1 MRRSLLGLVL
11 ALLTACSQ
19 APIAP
24 TPARAAGAAAAAP
37 STRTAPP
44 PVAQTTPPTPVVQS
58 PAPASPPLQQVPVDK
73 NHPLVKIETSLG
85 DMVVQLD
92 ADRAPLTVKNFLTY
106 VKEHYYD
113 GSGFYRV
120 VHGFVIQGGD
130 FTSDLSYLKPK
141 HPPIPNESG
150 NGFNNQR
157 GAIGMGTEENDP
169 HSAQAAFYINVVDN
183 SRRLGPRPDRW
194 GYAVFGQ
201 VVTGLDVMD
210 KIAAVQTHD
219 AVPKGGKPD
228 DAFHDVPVDPVTII
242 KITLLPSPAA
252 GKP

>member
-1 MRRSLLGLVL
+1 MRASLLCLVL

-19 APIAP
+19 APVIAA
-24 TPARAAGAAAAAP
+24 PARAAESAVPAAQA
-37 STRTAPP
+37 APP
-44 PVAQTTPPTPVVQS
+44 PVAQTTPP
-58 PAPASPPLQQVPVDK
+58 APASPPLQEIAVDK
-73 NHPLVKIETSLG
+73 DHPLVKIETSLG

-92 ADRAPLTVKNFLTY
+92 AARAPLTVKNFLTY

-130 FTSDLSYLKPK
+130 FTSDLSYHKPK

-201 VVTGLDVMD
+201 VVEGLDVMD

-242 KITLLPSPAA
+242 KITLLPSPTT